1 MPLTARRWRRRARA
15 GRALA
20 GLSGRA
26 LTILS
31 GRAGLLRRCGL
42 RGRLLRTGPV
52 FLREWHRHGRRGR
65 SRPGRLRRRASG
77 LGRCLR
83 LGRRRRLSVTVR
95 AAPGRGRRLRCR
107 AARTIAVSRLRLRRL
122 LRSECFLEPS
132 HDRRLDRR
140 GRRPYELA
148 HFLELGHYGLA
159 LDPELLR
166 EFVHPNLRHCA
177 PSTWPGCPDPRTDR
191 GSACSGRR
199 QLVLFIAAYSSGAHR
214 NLSLLSFRRFLA
226 SAPYACLPGLG

>member
-1 MPLTARRWRRRARA
+1 MPLAARRWRRWART
-15 GRALA
+15 G
-20 GLSGRA
+20 GT

-31 GRAGLLRRCGL
+31 GRAGLLGQRSL
-42 RGRLLRTGPV
+42 RGRLLRTRPV
-52 FLREWHRHGRRGR
+52 LLRERDRHGRRSR
-65 SRPGRLRRRASG
+65 SRPGRLRRRTGG
-77 LGRCLR
+77 LGRRLR
-83 LGRRRRLSVTVR
+83 LGCRRRLSMTVR
-95 AAPGRGRRLRCR
+95 AAPGRGRRLRCG
-107 AARTIAVSRLRLRRL
+107 AARTIAVSCLRLCRL

-132 HDRRLDRR
+132 HDWRLDRR

-148 HFLELGHYGLA
+148 HFLELGHHGLA
-159 LDPELLR
+159 LDPELFR

-177 PSTWPGCPDPRTDR
+177 PSTWSGCPDPRTDR